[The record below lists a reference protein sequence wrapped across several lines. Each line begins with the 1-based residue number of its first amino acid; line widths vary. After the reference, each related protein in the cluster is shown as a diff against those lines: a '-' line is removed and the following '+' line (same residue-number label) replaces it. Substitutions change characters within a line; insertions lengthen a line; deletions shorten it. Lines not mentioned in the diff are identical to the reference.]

1 MEAAAA
7 LVTPDV
13 DFINVFGRWLKGR
26 PEFVEHHRRLHCVQM
41 RNSTWINLN
50 HEIRFIHGDLAIV
63 HLEWTIE
70 GDQDPDGTPRGRR
83 KGLFTWVLSREDDG
97 WLIMAAH
104 NTNLHPG
111 VGHRLTPVIG
121 SSVARKRYSQ
131 PRSANRLRASRHQ

>member
-26 PEFVEHHRRLHCVQM
+26 DEFAEHHRRLHCVQM
-41 RNSTWINLN
+41 RNSTWINRN

-70 GDQDPDGTPRGRR
+70 GDRDPDGTPRGRR
-83 KGLFTWVLSREDDG
+83 KGLFTWVLSGEDDG

-111 VGHRLTPVIG
+111 VGHRLTP
-121 SSVARKRYSQ
+121 AT
-131 PRSANRLRASRHQ
+131 RS